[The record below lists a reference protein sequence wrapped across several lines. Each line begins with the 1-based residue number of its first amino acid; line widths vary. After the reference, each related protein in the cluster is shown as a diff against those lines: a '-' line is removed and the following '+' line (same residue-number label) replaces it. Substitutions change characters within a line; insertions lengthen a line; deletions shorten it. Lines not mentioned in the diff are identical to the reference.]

1 MKKRTKKARK
11 YNNDTVKGWI
21 KQNYEIP
28 TNFYFTGV
36 ALDRKG
42 VWSKES
48 HKAMQKLGFTNTFLE
63 AISMEVI
70 YKSHRIFQT
79 WQQESEKQKRRRQEL
94 MNDEYT
100 N

>member
-70 YKSHRIFQT
+70 YKS
-79 WQQESEKQKRRRQEL
+79 EKKHKRRRQEL